1 MPGGLTR
8 VAPDSG
14 RGRISATAGAVSKD
28 TWVLASEPERP
39 TGFWLQSGPA
49 TPGLGPGA
57 LIPSRVAE
65 NLWWLGR
72 YAERAEAVTRL
83 LRVVLDRRNEFQ
95 AATSEPGVSALRVL
109 LAATTHVTATQ
120 PGFTGDD
127 ATSRLQAPDDELRSL
142 IVDDARPGTLA
153 HATRGLVAA
162 AEAVRDQL
170 SRDTWLVA
178 GALDRV
184 LVGDVAEPQAAL
196 AEIMQSLLALSG
208 LFEESMER
216 DLGWRHMD
224 AGRRLERSLQVLAL
238 LRATVG
244 QAHDTATDSLLLES
258 ILTAAESIIT
268 YRRRYRSQAQLGTL
282 LDLLLVDEDN
292 PRSVGHCLVR
302 LTDDLDAMPPGDDGR
317 LREDQRHLLRV
328 STALRL
334 SETATLAEPDE
345 HGRRPALEEFLAGLV
360 GGLLRTADAV
370 ERVHVVH
377 RLPQQRLPTP

>member
-1 MPGGLTR
+1 M
-8 VAPDSG
+8 
-14 RGRISATAGAVSKD
+14 
-28 TWVLASEPERP
+28 LASEPERP

-83 LRVVLDRRNEFQ
+83 LRVVLDRRNEFE
-95 AATSEPGVSALRVL
+95 AATSEAGVSALRVL
-109 LAATTHVTATQ
+109 LAATTRVTATQ

-127 ATSRLQAPDDELRSL
+127 GPMRLAAPGDELRSL
-142 IVDDARPGTLA
+142 IVDDGRPGTLA

-170 SRDTWLVA
+170 SRDTWLVV
-178 GALDRV
+178 GNLDRV
-184 LVGDVAEPQAAL
+184 LVGDLGEPQAAL

-244 QAHDTATDSLLLES
+244 EAHDTATDSLLLES
-258 ILTAAESIIT
+258 VLIAAESIIT
-268 YRRRYRSQAQLGTL
+268 YRRRYRSQAQPETL

-292 PRSVGHCLVR
+292 PRSVGHGLVR
-302 LTDDLDAMPPGDDGR
+302 LADDLDAMPPGPDGR
-317 LREDQRHLLRV
+317 LREDQRHLLPV

-334 SETATLAEPDE
+334 CDTASLTETDD
-345 HGRRPALEEFLAGLV
+345 HGRRHALEALLAELAD
-360 GGLLRTADAV
+360 GLLQTAEAV
-370 ERVHVVH
+370 ERVHVIH
-377 RLPQQRLPTP
+377 RLPQRSLPTT